1 MLILENVIKSFP
13 QMPDP
18 VLKGIN
24 LTIDQGEYCIIL
36 GSNGSGKSTLLKAI
50 SGEYQIDS
58 GKVSLGS
65 KNITKQPIHTRAE
78 YISSVA
84 QDIAKGTIQDMTLL
98 ENIALSR
105 IRGKKASYQFYKNQA
120 EHIENDI
127 KLLDLGLEKF
137 LHSNMSS
144 LSGGQRQSIA
154 TLMAMIPEPTL
165 LLLDEHTSALD
176 PRSREKVMGFTD
188 RYIKQHKLTTLMI
201 THNIEDAVKY
211 GSRLIIMHHG
221 EIIHDIKGQDKS
233 TLTAHKILEILHEI
247 GDTL

>member
-1 MLILENVIKSFP
+1 MLILENVTKSFP
-13 QMPDP
+13 QIPEP
-18 VLKGIN
+18 VLKSVS
-24 LTIDQGEYCIIL
+24 LTINKGEYCIIL
-36 GSNGSGKSTLLKAI
+36 GSNGSGKSTLLKSI
-50 SGEYQIDS
+50 SGEYKIDS
-58 GKVSLGS
+58 GRILLAGR
-65 KNITKQPIHTRAE
+65 NITKQPIHTRAE

-98 ENIALSR
+98 ENMALSR
-105 IRGKKASYQFYKNQA
+105 KRGQKASYQFYKNQA
-120 EHIENDI
+120 TSIENDI
-127 KLLDLGLEKF
+127 KMLDLGLEKF

-154 TLMAMIPEPTL
+154 TLMALIPEPSL

-188 RYIKQHKLTTLMI
+188 RYIKQHNLTTLMI

-221 EIIHDIKGQDKS
+221 EVVYDIKRAEKS
-233 TLTAHKILEILHEI
+233 AITTHKILEILHEI
-247 GDTL
+247 GEPL